1 MIKHEIKVE
10 LNQTESLKSIIKKAY
25 FEEGQMGKIVG
36 KKHFIKIEESDDV
49 NYTIF
54 NGLNNVTV
62 KITNEEVI
70 DGTMRF
76 VIDESENEVRLY
88 PISIYCIKE
97 EEKYIF
103 Y

>member
-10 LNQTESLKSIIKKAY
+10 LKETELLKSIIEKAY

-36 KKHFIKIEESDDV
+36 KKHFIKFDKSDDV

-54 NGLNNVTV
+54 NGLHNVTV
-62 KITNEEVI
+62 KVTNEEII

-76 VIDESENEVRLY
+76 VIDESDDELRLY

-97 EEKYIF
+97 EKYIF

>member
-10 LNQTESLKSIIKKAY
+10 LKNSEDLKKIIEKAY

-49 NYTIF
+49 NWTIF

-76 VIDESENEVRLY
+76 VIDETENELRLY